1 MKICNKFYYS
11 ACLNLLLLVGNSV
24 YAQNTLHPLTQK
36 VNVFLGT
43 SGDHGQLSPGASYP
57 FSMVDIAPQTYP
69 NLHAGYEHKAK
80 LFLGFTHN
88 RVEGVGCQGSGGN
101 LLIKPFMDNAAD
113 ELIKAQESAAPGYYG
128 VVFRNGISAKFTV
141 AGKAGVEQYLFPE
154 GKHGFFIDLSH
165 ALTNQFIAEQH
176 QFKGYSISG
185 WIESGTTCRVGS
197 YRVYYALEFDRPV
210 KFLDSTAHTI
220 TVNTSCET
228 VNIRVGF
235 SSVSAAYA
243 KVAINKGAFEKVKKA
258 SQVAWNKE
266 LNRIQVSGDANEEK
280 LFYSLLYRTMQSPY
294 NISEPDGTYKATNG
308 TNQHSNHTAYNG
320 WSIWDNYKTQ
330 LPLLSIIEP
339 DKYGDIVTSIANLYR
354 FGKKNWATKTEP
366 SNTVRTEHAMVVL
379 LDAYF
384 KGYPVDFKSIRD
396 SLLKDADNLDFSKPD
411 KALESSYD
419 TWAMSQVLSILKEDS
434 LAAVYKVKATNW
446 KSYWNKDFKDLAKD
460 DVDEFGAR
468 NMYQGTI
475 WQYRWFAPFDMKG
488 LIEQCGGEAAYLKQL
503 DAFFAG
509 DYYNAA
515 NEPDIQ
521 VPYMYNGTSQPWKS
535 QNIIHK
541 YAKDTVIQYYSDDN
555 YRGINP
561 SISRVYNNRPDG
573 LLLSMDDDA
582 GAMSSWYVLAACGLS
597 PACLGWPVYY
607 LHVPL
612 FRTVSLGKLHIE
624 VRGNGCYITTVTFN
638 GKLLDRNW
646 LTHEE
651 IRKGGKLVIVASSM
665 PNRNFGIQHQ
675 FITSI
680 KNN

>member
-1 MKICNKFYYS
+1 MRLIRY
-11 ACLNLLLLVGNSV
+11 LLLLFVVFHESA
-24 YAQNTLHPLTQK
+24 YAQKNGLVKQ

-88 RVEGVGCQGSGGN
+88 RLEGVGCQGSGGN
-101 LLIKPFMDNAAD
+101 LLIKPFMGNAAD

-141 AGKAGVEQYLFPE
+141 AGKAGVEQYLFPK

-176 QFKGYSISG
+176 QVTGNSISG
-185 WIESGTTCRVGS
+185 WIESGTTCRVGT
-197 YRVYYALEFDRPV
+197 YRVYYDLEFDQPV
-210 KFLDSTAHTI
+210 KFMDSTAHTFTI
-220 TVNTSCET
+220 NANSANVI
-228 VNIRVGF
+228 IRVGF
-235 SSVSAAYA
+235 SSVSVAYA
-243 KVAINKGAFEKVKKA
+243 KTAINRQSFEIVKKA
-258 SQVAWNKE
+258 SQAAWNRE
-266 LNRIQVSGDANEEK
+266 LNRIQVSGDANEKK

-294 NISEPDGTYKATNG
+294 SISEPDGTYKAING
-308 TNQHSNHTAYNG
+308 TIQHSNHSVYNG

-330 LPLLSIIEP
+330 LPLLSIIQP
-339 DKYGDIVTSIANLYR
+339 NKYGDIVTSIANLYR

-379 LDAYF
+379 LDAYR
-384 KGYPVDFKSIRD
+384 KGYLVDFEGIRD
-396 SLLKDADNLDFSKPD
+396 SLLKDADNLDFTKPD

-419 TWAMSQVLSILKEDS
+419 TWAMSQILAILKEDS
-434 LAAVYKVKATNW
+434 LGGVYKAKAANW
-446 KSYWNKDFKDLAKD
+446 KSYWNKDFKDLNKP
-460 DVDEFGAR
+460 DVDEFGTR
-468 NMYQGTI
+468 HMYQGTI
-475 WQYRWFAPFDMKG
+475 WQYRWFAPFDIKG
-488 LIEQCGGEAAYLKQL
+488 LIQECGGEAAYLKQL
-503 DAFFAG
+503 DQFFGG

-521 VPYMYNGTSQPWKS
+521 VPYIYNVTSQPWKS

-582 GAMSSWYVLAACGLS
+582 GAMSGWYVLAACGLS
-597 PACLGWPVYY
+597 PACIGWPVYY

-612 FRTVSLGKLHIE
+612 FNTVKFNNQHPFIITMLRHGRYIQSASL
-624 VRGNGCYITTVTFN
+624 N
-638 GKLLDRNW
+638 GKPLDRNW
-646 LTHEE
+646 LTQQE
-651 IRKGGKLVIVASSM
+651 IMRGGRLVITASEK
-665 PNRNFGIQHQ
+665 PNTLFGIKNQ
-675 FITSI
+675 FITSLT
-680 KNN
+680 N